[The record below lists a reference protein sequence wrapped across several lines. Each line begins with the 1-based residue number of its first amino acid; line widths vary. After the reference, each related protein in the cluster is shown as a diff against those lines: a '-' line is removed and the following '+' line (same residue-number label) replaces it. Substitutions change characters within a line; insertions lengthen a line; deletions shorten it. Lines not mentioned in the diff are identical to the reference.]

1 VTEPAFYDLARVP
14 TLSRLRRQIDV
25 RSMDTDGFHS
35 PAPDR
40 RRILGKADTADLIW
54 IHHIRLANILQR
66 WQWHRTI
73 LDLDDVQSRYE
84 QARASV
90 LHGSGRGR
98 ALWRAALWRRRE
110 RLLGERFDDVV
121 VCSEQDLQYLGAT
134 CRLHVIP
141 NTFDDSGISTSRS
154 PSSPPRFGF
163 IGHMGYPPNQ
173 DGVRWFGRYVWQRW
187 GS

>member
-1 VTEPAFYDLARVP
+1 
-14 TLSRLRRQIDV
+14 
-25 RSMDTDGFHS
+25 MDTDGFHS

-73 LDLDDVQSRYE
+73 LDLDDVQRRYE

-90 LHGSGRGR
+90 LRGSGRAGAR
-98 ALWRAALWRRRE
+98 SGAPRCGGGASGSLESISAAVPFHGPDALPGQPRWRE
-110 RLLGERFDDVV
+110 
-121 VCSEQDLQYLGAT
+121 
-134 CRLHVIP
+134 
-141 NTFDDSGISTSRS
+141 
-154 PSSPPRFGF
+154 
-163 IGHMGYPPNQ
+163 
-173 DGVRWFGRYVWQRW
+173 WFGRYVWPRW